1 MATTEKAL
9 RLFDCMVAQAK
20 EPRPDLLNGKVN
32 GVWQSYST
40 QQVHNMASQLAV
52 SLLKSG
58 ISAGDGSVEDR
69 DKIGLIS
76 SGRPEWII
84 TDLAVQ
90 QTGAVLVPLYAN
102 TNAKEIEQILIEA
115 EVKIM
120 FVSNK
125 ELYEKVNSIR
135 KNVPSLTAIYTF
147 DQLEEYRNWTE
158 LLKPVTDDDR
168 RNLLEISD
176 RITEDDI
183 ATIIYTS
190 GTTGRPKGVMLTH
203 KNILSNAMA
212 SGDVLVQV
220 PMDEKRAFSFL
231 PVNHIFEKMCS
242 YIYLFVGFSIYYAES
257 MDTIGPNIKEV
268 KPYIFTAV
276 PRVLEKVFEKIVI
289 EGKKLTG
296 IKSKIFSWSMEIADQ
311 FEIENKSL
319 WYRIKLAIVDKL
331 VFSKWRAALGGNVK
345 AIIVGSS
352 ACPIRLERI
361 FTAAGIIILE
371 GYGLTETSP
380 VISVNQYTPKKRRF
394 GTVGPL
400 LSGVQVKIAEDG
412 EILCKGPNV
421 MSGYYKNPEL
431 TAEVLQDGW
440 FHTGDIGELDKDSF
454 LKITDRKKEI
464 FKTSGGKYVA
474 PLPIEN
480 KMKESY
486 FIEQMMVVGAD
497 KKFAS
502 ALIVPSYSNLR
513 PWCKKNYIPDLPNE
527 EMIKDSRVIAMYQSI
542 IDDFNPEF
550 NHVEQIKKFTL
561 LPHEWTVE
569 SGELTPTGK
578 MRRKIITEKYNTE
591 IEEMYGDQTD
601 FVSNLDKST
610 NGNHTNHDK

>member
-1 MATTEKAL
+1 MATTDKAL
-9 RLFDCMVAQAK
+9 RLFDCMAIQAK
-20 EPRPDLLNGKVN
+20 EPRPDLLNAKVN

-40 QQVHNMASQLAV
+40 QQAHTMVLQLAV
-52 SLLKSG
+52 ALLKSG
-58 ISAGDGSVEDR
+58 ISAGDGTVEHR
-69 DKIGLIS
+69 DKVGLIS

-90 QTGAVLVPLYAN
+90 QTGAVLVPLYPN

-115 EVKIM
+115 DVKIM
-120 FVSNK
+120 FISNK
-125 ELYEKVNSIR
+125 ELYEKVNSIS
-135 KNVPSLTAIYTF
+135 KNIPSLKGIYTF
-147 DQLEEYRNWTE
+147 DQFDECSNWTE

-168 RNLLEISD
+168 RILLETSD
-176 RITEDDI
+176 RITENDI
-183 ATIIYTS
+183 TTIIYTS

-203 KNILSNAMA
+203 KNILSNTMA
-212 SGDVLVQV
+212 SGDVLAQI
-220 PMDEKRAFSFL
+220 PIEEKRAFSFL

-242 YIYLFVGFSIYYAES
+242 YIYLFFGFSIYYAES

-276 PRVLEKVFEKIVI
+276 PRVLEKVFEKIII

-296 IKSKIFSWSMEIADQ
+296 IKSRIFLWSLKIADQ

-319 WYRIKLAIVDKL
+319 WYKVKLAIVDKL
-331 VFSKWRAALGGNVK
+331 VFSKWRAALGGNLK
-345 AIIVGSS
+345 AIVVGSS
-352 ACPIRLERI
+352 ACPIRMERI
-361 FTAAGIIILE
+361 FTAAGVVILE

-380 VISVNQYTPKKRRF
+380 VISVNQYTPEKRRF
-394 GTVGPL
+394 GFVGPVL
-400 LSGVQVKIAEDG
+400 PDVQVRIAEDG

-421 MSGYYKNPEL
+421 MPGYYKNPEL
-431 TAEVLQDGW
+431 TAEVLIDGW

-480 KMKESY
+480 KMKENY
-486 FIEQMMVVGAD
+486 FIEQMIVVGAG

-502 ALIVPSYSNLR
+502 AMIVPSFGNLK
-513 PWCKKNYIPDLPNE
+513 PWCKKNHIADLSNE
-527 EMIKDSRVIAMYQSI
+527 EIIKDHRVVAMYQSI
-542 IDDFNPEF
+542 ISGFNPEF
-550 NHVEQIKKFTL
+550 NHVEQIKKFTI
-561 LPHEWTVE
+561 LPKEWTVE

-578 MRRKIITEKYNTE
+578 MRRKIITEKYNSE
-591 IEEMYGDQTD
+591 LEAMYSDQGDYVPNTD
-601 FVSNLDKST
+601 K
-610 NGNHTNHDK
+610 